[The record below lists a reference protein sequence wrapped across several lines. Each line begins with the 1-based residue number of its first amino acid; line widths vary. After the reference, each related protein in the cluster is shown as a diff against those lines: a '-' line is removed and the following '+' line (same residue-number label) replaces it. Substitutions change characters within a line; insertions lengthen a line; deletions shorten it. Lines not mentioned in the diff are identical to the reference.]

1 MRFPSFVYITSPVLG
16 VMKELMIFNSVDFP
30 EPLFPRITV
39 FELGSNLFER
49 DEKTL
54 FPL

>member
-1 MRFPSFVYITSPVLG
+1 L
-16 VMKELMIFNSVDFP
+16 P

-39 FELGSNLFER
+39 FELASNLFER
-49 DEKTL
+49 DEKTS